1 MSTPTPS
8 LFKRIESDLRQ
19 RILSN
24 ELAPGEK
31 LPSESEMINIF
42 GVSRITVR
50 QALSDL
56 QAAGL
61 IEKINGK
68 GSFVSRPLDR
78 PDLGLLTGFYEHMRA
93 RGHASRGKIISVRK
107 ITAPIAAALALGQ
120 PHDSPM
126 TRVTILKT
134 VDGQEVAYGHVI
146 GSNKLIQRL
155 LEYDVEYNDA
165 LQLLEARLGY
175 RLDYHDIET
184 QAVKS
189 TKEQST
195 RLNVPVSSPLL
206 RVKFVTHDVDK
217 RPLLYSDYVFRGDK
231 FSYKVRVRRM
241 G

>member
-68 GSFVSRPLDR
+68 GSFVS
-78 PDLGLLTGFYEHMRA
+78 
-93 RGHASRGKIISVRK
+93 KI
-107 ITAPIAAALALGQ
+107 
-120 PHDSPM
+120 
-126 TRVTILKT
+126 
-134 VDGQEVAYGHVI
+134 
-146 GSNKLIQRL
+146 
-155 LEYDVEYNDA
+155 
-165 LQLLEARLGY
+165 
-175 RLDYHDIET
+175 
-184 QAVKS
+184 
-189 TKEQST
+189 
-195 RLNVPVSSPLL
+195 
-206 RVKFVTHDVDK
+206 
-217 RPLLYSDYVFRGDK
+217 
-231 FSYKVRVRRM
+231 
-241 G
+241 

>member
-31 LPSESEMINIF
+31 LPSESEMINNF

-126 TRVTILKT
+126 TRVTMLKT
-134 VDGQEVAYGHVI
+134 VDGLEVAYGHVI

-155 LEYDVEYNDA
+155 LECDVEYNDA
-165 LQLLEARLGY
+165 DDLGAISID
-175 RLDYHDIET
+175 L
-184 QAVKS
+184 ALKKS
-189 TKEQST
+189 
-195 RLNVPVSSPLL
+195 
-206 RVKFVTHDVDK
+206 
-217 RPLLYSDYVFRGDK
+217 
-231 FSYKVRVRRM
+231 KVRKTLCSNVDANCLPSILNNDEPFILTEDGQRITTEDSVNLYYEN
-241 G
+241 